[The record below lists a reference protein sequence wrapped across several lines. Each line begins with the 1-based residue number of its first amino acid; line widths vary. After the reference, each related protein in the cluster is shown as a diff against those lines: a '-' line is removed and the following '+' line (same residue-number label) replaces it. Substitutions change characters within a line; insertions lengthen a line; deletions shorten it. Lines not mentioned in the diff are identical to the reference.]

1 MKAGI
6 IEESRSPWR
15 AQVLITG
22 GMNQKKRM
30 VIDYSRTI
38 NRFTLLDAYPLPN
51 ISTMAR
57 NIGQYSIYSALDLK
71 SAYHQIPLQ
80 EKEKPF
86 TAFEANGC
94 LYQFCRVS
102 FGVTN
107 GVAHFQRAIDNII
120 AKENLRDTFTYVNNI
135 TICGADQQS
144 HDRNLFKFLVAAK
157 KYNLTFNEDR
167 SIISVSCINLLG

>member
-22 GMNQKKRM
+22 GMNQIKRM

-38 NRFTLLDAYPLPN
+38 NRFTLLDAYSLLK

-57 NIGQYSIYSALDLK
+57 NIGQYSIHSALDLK

-86 TAFEANGC
+86 TAFEANGR
-94 LYQFCRVS
+94 LYQFCRVP

-107 GVAHFQRAIDNII
+107 GVACFQRTIDN
-120 AKENLRDTFTYVNNI
+120 
-135 TICGADQQS
+135 
-144 HDRNLFKFLVAAK
+144 
-157 KYNLTFNEDR
+157 
-167 SIISVSCINLLG
+167 